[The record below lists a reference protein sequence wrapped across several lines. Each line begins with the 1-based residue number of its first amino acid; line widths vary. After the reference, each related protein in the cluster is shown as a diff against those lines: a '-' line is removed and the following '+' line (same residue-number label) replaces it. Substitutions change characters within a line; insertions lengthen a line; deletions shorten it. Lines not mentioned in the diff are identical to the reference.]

1 MKKKF
6 ISLLLAS
13 AMVTTLLAGCGSKEA
28 ETQAPAADT
37 TAKTEEKAEEKAE
50 EPAEEPAEEKAE

>member
-13 AMVTTLLAGCGSKEA
+13 AMVTTLLAGCGSKET

-37 TAKTEEKAEEKAE
+37 TAITPNTIK
-50 EPAEEPAEEKAE
+50 